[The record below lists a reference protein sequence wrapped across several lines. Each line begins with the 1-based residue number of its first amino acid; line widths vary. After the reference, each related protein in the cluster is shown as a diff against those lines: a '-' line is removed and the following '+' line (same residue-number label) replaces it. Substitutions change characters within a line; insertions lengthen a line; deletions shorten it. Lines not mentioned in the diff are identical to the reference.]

1 LIRKAFRCDLAR
13 LVGVLALAPF
23 LAPFVAPSLAPWLST
38 PAFAASEV
46 PPDIYKW
53 PIGKIDAA
61 IQCQPNQG
69 LAADQ
74 PEEPGCLAQFGDSV
88 TRQGDDL
95 SFKLDN
101 GKTKLIKSNPK
112 ACDGAPVDG
121 CVIYQLVGY
130 LRQSRQFVLRVSYY
144 ESEFVHLV
152 SQRTGAVTELEGY
165 PHPSPS
171 GRHFVTVAASDAW
184 EIESPIAIYA
194 NVEPPKLEWRFPEP
208 VEYEQYAFGG
218 WDGEDR
224 VKLRTISN
232 PAIET
237 DLKRTERTWILRRP
251 NGKESSGTSLPPPPP
266 HLSPEAALSKEA
278 AEAWSAVRQSRN
290 PVVLL
295 EFIKRYRTTS
305 LVEPAQARLKEI
317 ASPWP
322 AVTAPPPPMAI
333 SDSTPATGGKDG
345 PPQGAAAKSEAA
357 EAWDAIKDTTN
368 PALLEAFI
376 TRYATTFFAEIAK
389 ARLDELKSKTAK
401 PSPPAS
407 AQPFPDVAPKPV
419 QTLTMPPTPEPPPA
433 DGIHQ
438 RSVLYEEEPGNSTGR
453 QFAGTVVWRSETI
466 KAEGRPDDLA
476 IRADVEIQSRSL
488 RMTMTLRRNLD
499 PSLPATHIIELTS
512 HFDNGG
518 IENIPGMLMKS
529 NERAR
534 GLPFAGLS
542 VKVTDGSFMLGL
554 SNATAADRER
564 NLNMLV
570 ERAWFDIPM
579 NYTNRRRAILAI
591 EKGETGDRVFETVL
605 KAWGQYPAAA
615 GPAAS
620 VPARDR

>member
-1 LIRKAFRCDLAR
+1 M
-13 LVGVLALAPF
+13 
-23 LAPFVAPSLAPWLST
+23 PSLA
-38 PAFAASEV
+38 ASQV
-46 PPDIYKW
+46 PPASDMS
-53 PIGKIDAA
+53 PIGKIDPP
-61 IQCQPNQG
+61 IRCQPNQN

-74 PEEPGCLAQFGDSV
+74 PEEPGCLVQFSDRV

-95 SFKLDN
+95 TFKLDN
-101 GKTKLIKSNPK
+101 GKTKLITSNPK
-112 ACDGAPVDG
+112 ACDDAPVDA

-130 LRQSRQFVLRVSYY
+130 VRQSRQFVLRVLYY

-152 SQRTGAVTELEGY
+152 SQSTGAVTELEGY
-165 PHPSPS
+165 PHPSPG
-171 GRHFVTVAASDAW
+171 GRRFVTVAASDAW
-184 EIESPIAIYA
+184 DIKSPIAVYA
-194 NVEPPKLEWRFPEP
+194 NVEPPRLDWRFPEP
-208 VEYEQYAFGG
+208 TEYEQYAFDG

-224 VKLRTISN
+224 MKLHTISN

-237 DLKRTERTWILRRP
+237 DLKRTERIWILRRP
-251 NGKESSGTSLPPPPP
+251 NGKVSSGTSLPSPPPP
-266 HLSPEAALSKEA
+266 PPLAPEAALSKEA
-278 AEAWSAVRQSRN
+278 AEAWSAVRQTRN
-290 PVVLL
+290 PLVLL

-322 AVTAPPPPMAI
+322 AVTAPPPTAI
-333 SDSTPATGGKDG
+333 SDSTPATGAKDG
-345 PPQGAAAKSEAA
+345 APQGAAAKSEAA

-389 ARLDELKSKTAK
+389 ARLDELKAK
-401 PSPPAS
+401 IATPSPPAT

-419 QTLTMPPTPEPPPA
+419 QTLTIPTTPEPPT

-438 RSVLYEEEPGNSTGR
+438 RAVLYEEEPGNSTGR

-466 KAEGRPDDLA
+466 KAEGRPDEVA
-476 IRADVEIQSRSL
+476 IRADVEIPSRSL
-488 RMTMTLRRNLD
+488 RLTMTLRRNLD
-499 PSLPATHIIELTS
+499 PGLSATHVIDLTS

-518 IENIPGMLMKS
+518 IENIPGMLMKA

-534 GLPFAGLS
+534 GMPLAGLS
-542 VKVTDGSFMLGL
+542 VKVADGLFMLGL
-554 SNATAADRER
+554 SSVPNDRVR
-564 NLNMLV
+564 NLSLLV

-579 NYTNRRRAILAI
+579 TYTNHRRAILAI
-591 EKGETGDRVFETVL
+591 DKGETGERVFKTILSV
-605 KAWGQYPAAA
+605 WGQYPVVT

-620 VPARDR
+620 APARDR